1 MGKTLE
7 EVIIEALMMEKARE
21 IINPEVKILY
31 QKKEGSLN
39 GEIEL
44 IGNAAAIMVSLEY
57 VVDEIFRS
65 IPERAREAV
74 LRKFIQNITEN
85 AERRKKEA
93 I

>member
-44 IGNAAAIMVSLEY
+44 IGNASAIMVSLEY

>member
-57 VVDEIFRS
+57 VVDAIFRS

-85 AERRKKEA
+85 AERSKKDA

>member
-7 EVIIEALMMEKARE
+7 EVTMEALMKEKVRE
-21 IINPEVKILY
+21 ISNQEVKILY

-44 IGNAAAIMVSLEY
+44 IGNADVIMVSLEY
-57 VVDEIFRS
+57 VVDAIFRN

-85 AERRKKEA
+85 AERRKKDA

>member
-7 EVIIEALMMEKARE
+7 EVIMEALMKEKARE
-21 IINPEVKILY
+21 ISNQEVKILY

-44 IGNAAAIMVSLEY
+44 IGNADIIMVSLEY
-57 VVDEIFRS
+57 VVDAIFRN

-85 AERRKKEA
+85 AERRKKDA

>member
-1 MGKTLE
+1 
-7 EVIIEALMMEKARE
+7 MMEKARE

-85 AERRKKEA
+85 AERRKKDA

>member
-7 EVIIEALMMEKARE
+7 EVIMEALMMEKARE

-44 IGNAAAIMVSLEY
+44 IGNTAAIMVSLEY

-85 AERRKKEA
+85 AERRKKDA

>member
-57 VVDEIFRS
+57 VVDAIFRS

-85 AERRKKEA
+85 AERRKKDA

>member
-7 EVIIEALMMEKARE
+7 EVIMEALMKEKVRE
-21 IINPEVKILY
+21 ISNQEVKILY

-57 VVDEIFRS
+57 VVDAIFRS

-85 AERRKKEA
+85 AERRKKDA

>member
-7 EVIIEALMMEKARE
+7 EVIMEALMKEKVRE

-85 AERRKKEA
+85 AERRKKDA

>member
-44 IGNAAAIMVSLEY
+44 IGNAAANMVSLEY

-85 AERRKKEA
+85 AERRKKDA

>member
-57 VVDEIFRS
+57 VVDAIFRN
-65 IPERAREAV
+65 IPERARETV

-85 AERRKKEA
+85 AERRKKDA

>member
-21 IINPEVKILY
+21 ISNQEVKILY

-44 IGNAAAIMVSLEY
+44 IGNAAAVMVSLEY
-57 VVDEIFRS
+57 VVDAIFRN

-85 AERRKKEA
+85 AERRKKDA

>member
-1 MGKTLE
+1 M
-7 EVIIEALMMEKARE
+7 A
-21 IINPEVKILY
+21 
-31 QKKEGSLN
+31 
-39 GEIEL
+39 
-44 IGNAAAIMVSLEY
+44 SLEY

-85 AERRKKEA
+85 AERRKKDA

>member
-7 EVIIEALMMEKARE
+7 EVIIEALMKEKVRE
-21 IINPEVKILY
+21 ISNQEVKILY

-44 IGNAAAIMVSLEY
+44 IGNAAAVMVSLEY
-57 VVDEIFRS
+57 VVDAIFRN

-85 AERRKKEA
+85 AERRKKDA